1 MASQIDIFNMALSHI
16 GATATVQDL
25 NERSAE
31 RIICTRFYD
40 TVRDA
45 LLAYKSCPWSFA
57 VKFEPLADIGSPQEP
72 WAYRYALPNDC
83 ITALYIA
90 QTIGNNLRDEQ
101 QIPFQIVT
109 ADTGRAL
116 LTNQPG
122 ASLCYVSRLTETER
136 YSSPFVEALSARL
149 AAAIAMPVAKS
160 ASLRQEVSGM
170 AEQLI
175 QVAMAHELNQAQHGL
190 MPGSAYIAEIHA

>member
-31 RIICTRFYD
+31 RIICSRFYD
-40 TVRDA
+40 TTRDA
-45 LLAYKSCPWSFA
+45 LLAYKACPWSFA
-57 VKFEPLADIGSPQEP
+57 IKVVPLADIGSPPEP
-72 WAYRYALPNDC
+72 WAYRYAMPNDC

-90 QTIGNNLRDEQ
+90 QDIGNNLRDDQ
-101 QIPFQIVT
+101 QVPFQIVT
-109 ADTGRAL
+109 ADAGRAL

-122 ASLCYVSRLTETER
+122 ASLCYVSRVTETER
-136 YSSPFVEALSARL
+136 YSSPFVEALAMRL
-149 AAAIAMPVAKS
+149 AAVICMPIAKS
-160 ASLRQEVSGM
+160 ANMRDETASL

-190 MPGSAYIAEIHA
+190 MPESAYIAEIHA

>member
-25 NERSAE
+25 TERSAE
-31 RIICTRFYD
+31 RIICSRFYE
-40 TVRDA
+40 TTRDA

-57 VKFEPLADIGSPQEP
+57 IKVAPLADIGSPPEP
-72 WAYRYALPNDC
+72 WAYRYAMPNDC

-90 QTIGNNLRDEQ
+90 QYIGNNLRDDQ

-122 ASLCYVSRLTETER
+122 ASLCYVSRIVEAER
-136 YSSPFVEALSARL
+136 FSSPFVEALAMRL
-149 AAAIAMPVAKS
+149 AAMIAMPIAKS
-160 ASLRQEVSGM
+160 ASLRQDTASL

-190 MPGSAYIAEIHA
+190 MPESAYIAEIHA

>member
-57 VKFEPLADIGSPQEP
+57 TKIEPLASIGSPPAP
-72 WAYRYALPNDC
+72 WGYRYALPNDC

-90 QTIGNNLRDEQ
+90 QDIGNNLRDDQ
-101 QIPFQIVT
+101 QAPFQIIH
-109 ADTGRAL
+109 AETGRAL
-116 LTNQPG
+116 VTDQAE
-122 ASLCYVSRLTETER
+122 ASLAYVSRVTETER
-136 YSSPFVEALSARL
+136 YSSPFVEALSMRL
-149 AAAIAMPVAKS
+149 AAAIAMPIAKS
-160 ASLRQEVSGM
+160 ASLQGEVM
-170 AEQLI
+170 KVAEQLI

-190 MPGSAYIAEIHA
+190 MPESEYIAEIHA

>member
-1 MASQIDIFNMALSHI
+1 MASQIDIFNMALSNI

-40 TVRDA
+40 TTRDA

-57 VKFEPLADIGSPQEP
+57 IKIEPLADIGEPPEP

-83 ITALYIA
+83 ITALHIA
-90 QTIGNNLRDEQ
+90 QAIGNNLRDEL
-101 QIPFQIVT
+101 QIPFTIISS
-109 ADTGRAL
+109 DTGRAIV
-116 LTNQPG
+116 TDQPG
-122 ASLCYVSRLTETER
+122 ASLVYVSRLTETER
-136 YSSPFVEALSARL
+136 YSSPFVEAFAMRL
-149 AAAIAMPVAKS
+149 AAAIAMPIAKS
-160 ASLRQEVSGM
+160 ASLRQEAAAN

-175 QVAMAHELNQAQHGL
+175 QIAMAHELNQAQHGL
-190 MPGSAYIAEIHA
+190 MPESSYIAGMHA

>member
-31 RIICTRFYD
+31 RIICSRFYE
-40 TVRDA
+40 TTRDA

-57 VKFEPLADIGSPQEP
+57 TKFEPLAEIGSPQEP

-83 ITALYIA
+83 ITAMYIA
-90 QTIGNNLRDEQ
+90 QDIGNNLRDDQ
-101 QIPFQIVT
+101 QIPFQIINSG
-109 ADTGRAL
+109 TGRAL
-116 LTNQPG
+116 LTDQPT
-122 ASLCYVSRLTETER
+122 ASLCYVSRIVEAER
-136 YSSPFVEALSARL
+136 FSSPFVEAMAMRL
-149 AAAIAMPVAKS
+149 AAFIAMPIAKS
-160 ASLRQEVSGM
+160 ANMRDEVMNM